1 MLNWSGPEV
10 EDGFVL
16 FCVPWMG
23 VSRDTDTDMPFPKYQ
38 INFCKK
44 ELDAIVPVGVITEEI
59 YIHR

>member
-1 MLNWSGPEV
+1 
-10 EDGFVL
+10 
-16 FCVPWMG
+16 MG